1 MSRQHGLIF
10 LVLVTLA
17 AALFALELLFGSVT
31 LQAREVLNV
40 LTGRPLG
47 AEKEYVREI
56 LVLSRIPRA
65 LTAVLAGTSL
75 ALCGL
80 LMQTFF
86 RNPLAGPSVLGV
98 SSGASLGVALAIA
111 GSGGLGF
118 ALGGFF
124 ESVAISIASMAGAF
138 AVMAAILA
146 VAMRLRDNVSLLIF
160 GLMAGYLCSS
170 LIVLVEYGASKE
182 ALRGMVVWGMG
193 SFASAGEDGI
203 LLMALGAAGLFIW
216 SLLNARHFNIMLLGE
231 DYSRSLGL
239 NYKRMRIALLT
250 ATGAATGLITAFCGP
265 VAFLGLAVPHL
276 ARALF
281 RTANHRLLVPAT
293 ALCGVVVALGC
304 DLISRL
310 PGSAD
315 TLPLNAV
322 TSMVGAPVVIYLLMR
337 GIRMKHWF

>member
-1 MSRQHGLIF
+1 VCAF
-10 LVLVTLA
+10 FT
-17 AALFALELLFGSVT
+17 LELLFGSVI

-40 LTGRPLG
+40 LTGRPVD

-65 LTAVLAGTSL
+65 LTSLVAGASL

-98 SSGASLGVALAIA
+98 SSGASLGVTLAIA

-118 ALGGFF
+118 ALGSFF
-124 ESVAISIASMAGAF
+124 ESLAISFAAMLGAF
-138 AVMAAILA
+138 AIMAAILA
-146 VAMRLRDNVSLLIF
+146 VAMRLRDNASLLIF
-160 GLMAGYLCSS
+160 GLMLGYLCSS
-170 LIVLVEYGASKE
+170 LIILVEYGASKE
-182 ALRGMVVWGMG
+182 ALRGMIVWGMG
-193 SFASAGEDGI
+193 SFAVAGKDGI
-203 LLMALGAAGLFIW
+203 MIMALATAGLYIW
-216 SLLNARHFNIMLLGE
+216 CSLNARHFNIMLLGE
-231 DYSRSLGL
+231 DYSQSMGL
-239 NYKRMRIALLT
+239 NYRRMRIALLT
-250 ATGAATGLITAFCGP
+250 AAGAAAGIITAFCGP
-265 VAFLGLAVPHL
+265 VAFLGLSVPHL

-281 RTANHRLLVPAT
+281 RTANHRILVPAT
-293 ALCGVVVALGC
+293 ALAGALIALGC

-322 TSMVGAPVVIYLLMR
+322 TSMVGAPVVIYLLVQ
-337 GIRMKHWF
+337 GVRMKHWF